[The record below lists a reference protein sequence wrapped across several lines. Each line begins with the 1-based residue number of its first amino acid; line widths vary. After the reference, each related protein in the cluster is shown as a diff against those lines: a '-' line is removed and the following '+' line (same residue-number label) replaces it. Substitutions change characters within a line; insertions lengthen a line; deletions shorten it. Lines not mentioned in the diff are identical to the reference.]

1 MIKYPTLDAIE
12 ALLSTKLEKT
22 GTALTFLNK
31 SNFLFIL
38 ESIREIG
45 ENNETTALVTKTS
58 YLIAKIIDL
67 HPLADG
73 NKRAAAILALFFL
86 ATNGKKLQT
95 THDEFYGVLLGFAR
109 HILKENDISNWL
121 ANNVRAI

>member
-22 GTALTFLNK
+22 GTVLTFLNK

-38 ESIREIG
+38 ESIREVG
-45 ENNETTALVTKTS
+45 ENNEKNNETTALVTKTS

-109 HILKENDISNWL
+109 HVLKENDISN
-121 ANNVRAI
+121 

>member
-22 GTALTFLNK
+22 GTTLTFLNR

-38 ESIREIG
+38 ESIREVG

-67 HPLADG
+67 HPVVDG
-73 NKRAAAILALFFL
+73 NKRAAAILALFFF
-86 ATNGKKLQT
+86 G
-95 THDEFYGVLLGFAR
+95 H
-109 HILKENDISNWL
+109 
-121 ANNVRAI
+121 